1 MSSVTSQ
8 SPVTLELTGPLQ
20 RLVGDAPVELGV
32 GPASNVGELLAALV
46 DRFPAA
52 AEHLA
57 TAEQLRR
64 GEGTMPAG
72 FLLIRGGAAVA
83 ASLTTP
89 VTAGER
95 LTLLSV
101 ISGG

>member
-20 RLVGDAPVELGV
+20 RLVGDALVELSV
-32 GPASNVGELLAALV
+32 GPASNLGVLLAALV

-52 AEHLA
+52 ADHLA
-57 TAEQLRR
+57 PAGELRC
-64 GEGTMPAG
+64 GEGAMPVG
-72 FLLIRGGAAVA
+72 FLLIRDGAAVP